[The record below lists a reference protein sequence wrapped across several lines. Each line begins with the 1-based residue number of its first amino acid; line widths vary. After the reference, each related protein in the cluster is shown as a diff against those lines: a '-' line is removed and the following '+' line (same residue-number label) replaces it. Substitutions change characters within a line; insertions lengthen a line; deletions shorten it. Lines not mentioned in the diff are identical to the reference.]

1 MIGNFLDEDDAIDLA
16 KLRPTKIWAPEVAYL
31 ERRAK
36 IILEIGIGGF
46 RTSRQQLRK
55 LLTPANSGI
64 GNRAANDVREGTAA
78 RDRKGLRYFPT
89 L

>member
-16 KLRPTKIWAPEVAYL
+16 ESRPTKIWAPEVAYL

-46 RTSRQQLRK
+46 RLAPTASETTHAGEFWDRESRRK
-55 LLTPANSGI
+55 
-64 GNRAANDVREGTAA
+64 RM
-78 RDRKGLRYFPT
+78 
-89 L
+89 